1 MGILVGRGLL
11 GWSALLCYLTRKGYP
26 KEQKVDVNL
35 GRQCLYLEKKCNLL
49 CCSLCA
55 KHLFLFQFFKM
66 EAIKEL
72 SKCNPKGRYWIKGD
86 GTDVKAALQESMRN
100 VWNGDVD
107 LLDGKLQNLRT
118 EYNTRISTSK
128 TITTSND
135 IGRDDLVAALATMAD
150 ALDEDVKFLDGGLRE
165 AVQTFRVKF
174 NNPSTSTETLKG
186 LNWDI
191 VEFKTLLEQA
201 SVFKQKIND
210 IIANLN
216 PVAQQVPIEPNWR
229 LWVKESPGYL
239 QYLRNLF
246 KKKRTCATH
255 VLVFMVADEQ
265 RNTKPYAIQIQYVP
279 YKGIRDQ
286 EVRDLTKGIK
296 EQMTNAH
303 LKVVGMF
310 YFS

>member
-1 MGILVGRGLL
+1 M
-11 GWSALLCYLTRKGYP
+11 
-26 KEQKVDVNL
+26 
-35 GRQCLYLEKKCNLL
+35 
-49 CCSLCA
+49 
-55 KHLFLFQFFKM
+55 
-66 EAIKEL
+66 
-72 SKCNPKGRYWIKGD
+72 
-86 GTDVKAALQESMRN
+86 
-100 VWNGDVD
+100 
-107 LLDGKLQNLRT
+107 
-118 EYNTRISTSK
+118 
-128 TITTSND
+128 
-135 IGRDDLVAALATMAD
+135 
-150 ALDEDVKFLDGGLRE
+150 
-165 AVQTFRVKF
+165 QTFRVKF

-265 RNTKPYAIQIQYVP
+265 RNTKPYAIPIQYVP
-279 YKGIRDQ
+279 HKGIRDQ

>member
-1 MGILVGRGLL
+1 
-11 GWSALLCYLTRKGYP
+11 
-26 KEQKVDVNL
+26 
-35 GRQCLYLEKKCNLL
+35 
-49 CCSLCA
+49 
-55 KHLFLFQFFKM
+55 M

-86 GTDVKAALQESMRN
+86 GTDVKAALQESMRR

-118 EYNTRISTSK
+118 EYDTRISTSQ

-135 IGRDDLVAALATMAD
+135 IGRDDLVAALTTMVD
-150 ALDEDVKFLDGGLRE
+150 ALDDDIKFLDGGLRE

-174 NNPSTSTETLKG
+174 NKPNTSTEALKG

-201 SVFKQKIND
+201 SVFKQKIDD
-210 IIANLN
+210 IVANLN
-216 PVAQQVPIEPNWR
+216 PVVQQVPIEPKWR

-246 KKKRTCATH
+246 KKKRSCATH
-255 VLVFMVADEQ
+255 ILVFMVADEQ
-265 RNTKPYAIQIQYVP
+265 RNTKPYAIPIQYVP

-286 EVRDLTKGIK
+286 EVRDLTKAIK

-303 LKVVGMF
+303 LKVVGRF